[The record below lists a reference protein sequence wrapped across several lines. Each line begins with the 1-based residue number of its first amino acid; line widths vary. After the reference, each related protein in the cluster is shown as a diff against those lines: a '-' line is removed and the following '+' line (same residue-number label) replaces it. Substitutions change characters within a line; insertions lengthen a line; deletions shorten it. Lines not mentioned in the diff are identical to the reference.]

1 MVLSVIHAKKSTSLR
16 LSRIARLLL
25 LVVVVFLLLGSGA
38 PLAKA
43 ASDDNAANPRA
54 NFWRAVRQG
63 VDGETTARG
72 QDRGVLIQNGG
83 ENWRRIRNG
92 LVAGIGPWVLA
103 AVFLMI
109 ALFFLIKGQ
118 DKLEEPP
125 SGEMLDRWSSAE
137 RWLHW
142 VTALLFIVMA
152 ITGLSML
159 FGRAVLIP
167 VFGHRAFSGYLGAA
181 MQIHNYA
188 GPFFLALIVIEAV
201 AWVRENIPKRMDLV
215 WFKTLGGMIG
225 HGPRPH
231 AEKINGGAKGWFW
244 AAVLAGL
251 TVGVTGVIMDFP
263 NLGTSRW
270 VMQVVNIIHA
280 TVAILFVAGSLG
292 HIYIGTIGAQGTFEG
307 MWTGRVSA
315 QWAKQHQDLWYAD
328 QVKTGSQGAS
338 PR

>member
-25 LVVVVFLLLGSGA
+25 LVVVVFLMLGSGA

-63 VDGETTARG
+63 VDGETTAQG
-72 QDRGVLIQNGG
+72 QERGVLIQNGG

-125 SGEMLDRWSSAE
+125 SGELLDRWSSAE

-167 VFGHRAFSGYLGAA
+167 VFGHRAFSGYLGVA

-201 AWVRENIPKRMDLV
+201 AWARENIPKRMDLV

-225 HGPRPH
+225 PGPRPH

-263 NLGTSRW
+263 NMGASRW

-280 TVAILFVAGSLG
+280 TVAILFVAGSFG

-328 QVKTGSQGAS
+328 QVKTGSQVAS